1 MIQRIQTLFLLG
13 VVACMV
19 AVFFLPLWEKTKG
32 TGETQIA
39 LDVYYLTTYDMEP
52 DGTKEVLSKK
62 NVIYIAAI
70 FAAAGLVALISIF
83 QYKNR
88 LRQIKL
94 GALTA
99 LLLMGGIVAEV
110 MILYRAE
117 QLFDTGMKGDFE
129 IGFFVPLLALIFNSL
144 ANRFIRRDE
153 KLVRSVDR
161 IR

>member
-1 MIQRIQTLFLLG
+1 
-13 VVACMV
+13 
-19 AVFFLPLWEKTKG
+19 
-32 TGETQIA
+32 
-39 LDVYYLTTYDMEP
+39 
-52 DGTKEVLSKK
+52 
-62 NVIYIAAI
+62 
-70 FAAAGLVALISIF
+70 
-83 QYKNR
+83 
-88 LRQIKL
+88 
-94 GALTA
+94 
-99 LLLMGGIVAEV
+99 MGGIVAEV